1 MKRGSILTLFI
12 FLAFIVISSSA
23 KSQESDQSSD
33 TSGDHVVTME
43 DTATEHAD
51 KVYDSDNVKALKAK
65 PVSYTDGYQTF
76 INDKVQIH
84 LDDIDNIMTDS
95 VFYRIDD
102 GGEQKYS
109 GPFTINEEGS
119 HVIYYYGVDRMG
131 NKEGVRALNVV
142 VDMTPPETV
151 LTVTASFAAQGNRVY
166 ASDNFTY
173 SYTINSRDAISG
185 VASVTYSANG
195 EEFKPYMRPFTIN
208 STTPVKLDIIS
219 VDKVGNST
227 TNYTTRFLDETGE
240 VIDVADVQIVID
252 NTPPTVKILQDK
264 EFFVKDGRNIA
275 SRDYRFTITA
285 EDDQSGVKG
294 IYYRLDN
301 MGEFVLYAGEIQ
313 FYTNGMHRIEAIAR
327 DGVGNTS
334 KIESLDFYVDTIPT
348 DTNVR
353 IVTEE

>member
-23 KSQESDQSSD
+23 ISQETDQSSD
-33 TSGDHVVTME
+33 TDGDHVIME

-51 KVYDSDNVKALKAK
+51 KVYDNDNVKSLKAG
-65 PVSYTDGYQTF
+65 PVSYSDGYQTF

-84 LDDIDNIMTDS
+84 FDDIDNIMTDK
-95 VFYRIDD
+95 VFYRIND
-102 GGEQKYS
+102 GTEREYT
-109 GPFTINEEGS
+109 GPFTLNEEGS

-131 NKEGVRALNVV
+131 NKERVRALNVV

-151 LTVTASFAAQGNRVY
+151 LTVTASFSAQGNRVY

-185 VASVTYSANG
+185 VASVTYSVNG
-195 EEFKPYMRPFTIN
+195 GEYVPYLKPFTIN

-219 VDKVGNST
+219 VDRVGNST
-227 TNYTTRFLDETGE
+227 TNYTTRFLDDTGAL
-240 VIDVADVQIVID
+240 IADNFANVQVVID
-252 NTPPTVKILQDK
+252 NTPPTVKIIPDR

-275 SRDYRFTITA
+275 SRDYKFTITA
-285 EDDQSGVKG
+285 EDDESGVKG

-301 MGEFVLYAGEIQ
+301 MGEFVLYTGEIQ
-313 FYTNGMHRIEAIAR
+313 FYTNGMHKIEAIAR

-334 KIESLDFYVDTIPT
+334 RIESLDFYVDTIPT

-353 IVTEE
+353 LVTE